1 MRIPNINPFTKHP
14 NATDTPEGY
23 WVHFHRAYGNGW
35 ILVRAGLASMVH
47 AVFPWWFQFYTAET
61 LVKMY
66 WANLHNSRRHKDLID
81 KYRKPPQCEPAE
93 VESHPTHNW
102 APGNKGPRDE

>member
-1 MRIPNINPFTKHP
+1 MRIPNINPFTKRP

-23 WVHFHRAYGNGW
+23 WAHFHRAYGNGW

-47 AVFPWWFQFYTAET
+47 AFFPWWFQFYTAET

-93 VESHPTHNW
+93 VESHPAHNKVYW
-102 APGNKGPRDE
+102 GPSDE